1 MRLARRFHPLCAQG
15 SLDEGG
21 GQQALILRLTA
32 TLPCNNLER
41 AQAFFERLG
50 FSREESLD
58 EAPSHLQ
65 TQARLCCGLAG
76 VSLRCRCPD
85 LGAGVADRSVA
96 GGVTTGRERVKDPR
110 NHRSRQAAVELRY
123 FSDRKSQCGRLLLL
137 IAKAADLDAAKFAA
151 SACWRIVLAM
161 SRTGRI
167 KLTATYLSP
176 PAALSVQ

>member
-1 MRLARRFHPLCAQG
+1 MCAQG

-32 TLPCNNLER
+32 ILPYNNLER

-96 GGVTTGRERVKDPR
+96 GGVTTGGSALKIREITARGRPQSNCDIFPIASLNV
-110 NHRSRQAAVELRY
+110 VGFY
-123 FSDRKSQCGRLLLL
+123 F
-137 IAKAADLDAAKFAA
+137 
-151 SACWRIVLAM
+151 
-161 SRTGRI
+161 
-167 KLTATYLSP
+167 
-176 PAALSVQ
+176 